1 MLPYDAVVAADAS
14 VTCAD
19 VCVTYGFRCGAAP
32 LDCRGGARARA
43 RARASAGGVARAWC
57 APFAHLLMQ
66 DFADLVEHCEILRP
80 FQQIAK
86 IAKVIHEKVLSES
99 EYQAVRKGA
108 YLVDLEEAVTMQWSA
123 RQVFQPLYGS
133 TPALG
138 SST

>member
-1 MLPYDAVVAADAS
+1 MFIHVWVVAS
-14 VTCAD
+14 NFGSFSYIC
-19 VCVTYGFRCGAAP
+19 P
-32 LDCRGGARARA
+32 ARMTMQT
-43 RARASAGGVARAWC
+43 SAVS
-57 APFAHLLMQ
+57 AHLFMQ

-86 IAKVIHEKVLSES
+86 IAKLIHEKVLSES

>member
-1 MLPYDAVVAADAS
+1 
-14 VTCAD
+14 
-19 VCVTYGFRCGAAP
+19 
-32 LDCRGGARARA
+32 
-43 RARASAGGVARAWC
+43 
-57 APFAHLLMQ
+57 MQ
-66 DFADLVEHCEILRP
+66 DFADLAEHCEILRP
-80 FQQIAK
+80 FSK
-86 IAKVIHEKVLSES
+86 IAKLILEKVLSES

>member
-1 MLPYDAVVAADAS
+1 
-14 VTCAD
+14 
-19 VCVTYGFRCGAAP
+19 
-32 LDCRGGARARA
+32 
-43 RARASAGGVARAWC
+43 
-57 APFAHLLMQ
+57 MQ

-80 FQQIAK
+80 FQQNRKTHPRKFAK
-86 IAKVIHEKVLSES
+86 L
-99 EYQAVRKGA
+99 RKGA